1 MFTLFSGRIQ
11 HGGSLFAQII
21 STNIWSLGELRDLNS
36 EINQNK
42 LNWPNYTK
50 LQKRR
55 QYTRSTKIQRNVQG
69 VRNIVNYGIKG
80 TLQVRCPKGECWAG
94 TCQNADMACDCWL
107 LHAVNTKSFIN
118 IQATISAFWLVKK
131 MSINP
136 KSVQQGWL
144 LSAHARKSKKLFRF
158 CTLCECIAR
167 TRGFRCC

>member
-1 MFTLFSGRIQ
+1 MFVQSFVCSAQIISTLDSQRKFQMFTLFSGRIQ

-42 LNWPNYTK
+42 LNWPNYFK

-69 VRNIVNYGIKG
+69 VRNIVNYDNKG
-80 TLQVRCPKGECWAG
+80 TLQVRCPKGECWAR

-107 LHAVNTKSFIN
+107 LHRVNTKSLSLDILK
-118 IQATISAFWLVKK
+118 WLY
-131 MSINP
+131 
-136 KSVQQGWL
+136 L
-144 LSAHARKSKKLFRF
+144 Y
-158 CTLCECIAR
+158 
-167 TRGFRCC
+167 